1 MRKSMVTRTFKATT
15 ANISVVDVNTKS
27 VSDKNITLARSYKNE
42 HDIQKAIVKGGL
54 LPENEKLVC
63 INSFDT
69 AFTKYA
75 MTEEAFIANATP
87 IIEDGKE

>member
-1 MRKSMVTRTFKATT
+1 MRKPMVTRTFKATT
-15 ANISVVDVNTKS
+15 ANIAVVDTKTKK

-87 IIEDGKE
+87 INDEKE